1 MRPWHQLVPDQGL
14 IRFGQGILEDHIQ
27 SARAADGSFALAY
40 TPFGHP
46 FTVQMDRITGAKV
59 KAHWYD
65 PRTGRWKFIGEY
77 PNTGTQVFVPPY
89 TGDQMDWAL
98 VLDDA
103 SGNLPV
109 ADPE

>member
-1 MRPWHQLVPDQGL
+1 
-14 IRFGQGILEDHIQ
+14 
-27 SARAADGSFALAY
+27 
-40 TPFGHP
+40 
-46 FTVQMDRITGAKV
+46 MDRIAGAKV

-77 PNTGTQVFVPPY
+77 RNTGTQVFVPPY

-98 VLDDA
+98 VLNDA
-103 SGNLPV
+103 AGNLPV